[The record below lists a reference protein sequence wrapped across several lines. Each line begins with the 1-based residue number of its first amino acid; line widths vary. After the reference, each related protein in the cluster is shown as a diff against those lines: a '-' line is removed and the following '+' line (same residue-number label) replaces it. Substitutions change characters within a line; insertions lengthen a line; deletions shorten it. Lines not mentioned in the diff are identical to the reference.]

1 MKTESAILILVCTL
15 LLSACGELPRENTEC
30 FELSEYGE
38 AFASDNAVFCVGK
51 DEISAYGLD
60 GEKLSSL
67 EKSSAEM
74 QYSTAGS
81 YAIISDENGIYIS
94 DGENTRHNCEKNK
107 IMSTAINKNG
117 YAVVCTEEAGYK
129 GSITVFDENFV
140 PLYKW
145 YSASGFII
153 KAALSENNI
162 LAVLTANE
170 EGSRVHIFEL
180 DSENEKYT
188 VSILDELAIDFAWLA
203 DKLCVISEKA
213 AYFAEKDV
221 IKKSVDFDGNLGEY
235 AFGDERLF
243 IELLRGDGMSEIFS
257 YDENGRE
264 KGNVQCE
271 FLRGITADSIGAAV
285 ISGNDA
291 VLYDEN
297 LKELSRSDA
306 RGARNVML
314 VGGEMYLLRDKTV
327 FK

>member
-1 MKTESAILILVCTL
+1 MKTKSAILILVCTL
-15 LLSACGELPRENTEC
+15 LLNACGDMPRENTQC

-38 AFASDNAVFCVGK
+38 AFAAGNAVFCLGK
-51 DEISAYGLD
+51 DEISIYGLD
-60 GEKLSSL
+60 GEKLTSQ

-74 QYSTAGS
+74 RCSTAGS
-81 YAIISDENGIYIS
+81 YAIISDESEIYIS
-94 DGENTRHNCEKNK
+94 NGKNIRHNSLNNK
-107 IMSTAINKNG
+107 IMSTEINKNG
-117 YAVVCTEEAGYK
+117 YAAVCTEEAGYK
-129 GSITVFDENFV
+129 GSVTVFDENFV

-188 VSILDELAIDFAWLA
+188 VSIPDNLAIDFAWLG
-203 DKLCVISEKA
+203 DNICIVSEKA
-213 AYFAEKDV
+213 AYFAEKDEV
-221 IKKSVDFDGNLGEY
+221 KKSVDFERQLGKY
-235 AFGDERLF
+235 AFGDEHLF
-243 IELLRGDGMSEIFS
+243 IELLRGDGMSDILC

-264 KGNVQCE
+264 NGNVQCE
-271 FLRGITADSIGAAV
+271 YLRDIAADSDVVAV
-285 ISGNDA
+285 ICGNDA
-291 VLYDEN
+291 VLFDEN
-297 LKELSRSDA
+297 LKELCRSDA